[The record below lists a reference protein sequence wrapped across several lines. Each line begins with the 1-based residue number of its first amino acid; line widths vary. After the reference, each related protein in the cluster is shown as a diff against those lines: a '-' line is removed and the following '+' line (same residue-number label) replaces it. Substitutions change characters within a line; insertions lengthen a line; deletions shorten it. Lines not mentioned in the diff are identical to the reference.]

1 MDSNDFI
8 GTWTLVGLSL
18 TDREGMVSDRHGD
31 GTMGRIIYAADGN
44 MGMMTR
50 HGDGTT
56 LVYFGRYEIG
66 EDHVIHHI
74 EMSPNVDIVGTR
86 QRRQV
91 TFRDGRLVLTASPS
105 IAGGPGSS
113 AELTWQRV

>member
-1 MDSNDFI
+1 MDRNDFV

-18 TDREGMVSDRHGD
+18 TDREGTVSDRHGD
-31 GTMGRIIYAADGN
+31 GSMGRIIYAADGN

-50 HGDGTT
+50 HGNGTT
-56 LVYFGRYEIG
+56 LVYFGRYEIA
-66 EDHVIHHI
+66 EDYVIHHI
-74 EMSPNVDIVGTR
+74 EMSPNADIVGTA

-113 AELTWQRV
+113 AELTWQRA